1 VLRQNQTRNIYRK
14 VAAGSPNQVPL
25 LPCPRCKNPMY
36 RGFYSS
42 AHLIEVDRC
51 GSCGITWFDQDELEM
66 LQCLIE
72 NRLLPDV
79 PVAV

>member
-1 VLRQNQTRNIYRK
+1 MV
-14 VAAGSPNQVPL
+14 
-25 LPCPRCKNPMY
+25 

-51 GSCGITWFDQDELEM
+51 GNCGITWFDQDELEM
-66 LQCLIE
+66 LQCMIE

-79 PVAV
+79 TETVSDSPGQAGTEFATKTQRHEEKQ